1 LVEVAGGEFEHF
13 GYRLQVPM
21 GVRRVHVPEV
31 GRESRQLAADVRV
44 GVVPV
49 DQGADRERVP
59 VMRNSA

>member
-1 LVEVAGGEFEHF
+1 
-13 GYRLQVPM
+13 M